1 MAMLN
6 NQRVIYIKIW
16 GYMEINKEM
25 NIDAEVNCW
34 IYPSV
39 KRRCLKTL
47 CEHSMNGGF
56 QDWYCGDILLI

>member
-1 MAMLN
+1 
-6 NQRVIYIKIW
+6 
-16 GYMEINKEM
+16 MEINKEM

-47 CEHSMNGGF
+47 YEHSMNGGF